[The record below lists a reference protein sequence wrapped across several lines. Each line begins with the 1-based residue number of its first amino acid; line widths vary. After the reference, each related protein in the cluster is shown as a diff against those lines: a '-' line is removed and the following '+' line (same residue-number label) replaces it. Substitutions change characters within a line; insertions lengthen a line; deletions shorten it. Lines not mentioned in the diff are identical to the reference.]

1 MHFPAQCHFSSWA
14 VNCQE
19 SNPGLQPNFHSP
31 WPITQTLRW
40 KNAIFICTWNHSV
53 LQSGEVGYRAGVGG
67 TQQSGYP
74 VVHPRAHARSAPHG
88 ADSGEARQSPICG
101 DAVLATPHTRSNG
114 SNKLQQNTTTLSLLT
129 PLFLASWLVE
139 SCVARWT
146 ALSLSTESH
155 YSYWIFFSES
165 PRQPHRGDHAG
176 SADSGTGKSSDKWGD
191 SLCRRMIWA

>member
-129 PLFLASWLVE
+129 PLFLASLIL
-139 SCVARWT
+139 CCT
-146 ALSLSTESH
+146 MNST
-155 YSYWIFFSES
+155 FSE
-165 PRQPHRGDHAG
+165 HRVTLFILNLFFRVTQTAPQGRP
-176 SADSGTGKSSDKWGD
+176 
-191 SLCRRMIWA
+191 CRFSWQWHRKVFR